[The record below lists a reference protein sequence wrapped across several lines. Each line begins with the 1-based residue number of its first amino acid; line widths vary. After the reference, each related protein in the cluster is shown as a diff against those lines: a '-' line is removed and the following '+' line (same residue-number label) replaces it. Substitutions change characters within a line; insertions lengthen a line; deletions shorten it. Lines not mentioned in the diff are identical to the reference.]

1 MEELNTQNQI
11 EKSLSFVVL
20 GNKADLTED
29 CGSPCEL
36 TIKNWCEKQSED
48 YGVKVQY
55 YRTSAKTGLNVDE
68 AFKSL
73 SRDIIQKQSKPLTES
88 QTIKLTQSPYTRQ
101 NSTYSTDLESPYTSN
116 EKTKFSFDQKSHP
129 NAKKKKCAC

>member
-1 MEELNTQNQI
+1 MQELNTQNQI

-20 GNKADLTED
+20 GNKADLAED
-29 CGSPCEL
+29 CGCPREL
-36 TIKNWCEKQSED
+36 TIKKWCEKQSED
-48 YGVKVQY
+48 FGVKVQY
-55 YRTSAKTGLNVDE
+55 YRTSAKTGLGVDD

-88 QTIKLTQSPYTRQ
+88 QTIKLTQNPYSRQ
-101 NSTYSTDLESPYTSN
+101 NSTYSTDLETPYASN
-116 EKTKFSFDQKSHP
+116 EKSKFSFEKSNP